1 MPAGLRPP
9 IGLCPPRCVVHG
21 QRGFTLVELVLV
33 LVILG
38 VLSVYALPRMFDTK
52 AVYARGFHDETL
64 GYLRFAQKTAIA
76 QRRTVCVTFTT
87 TTVTLAIASAAATF
101 NCSSPGPLTG
111 PKGTSGATVS
121 LTAQRDAAFATS
133 PTSPTNFNFDGL
145 GQPITDTGVAVAT
158 QTFAVT
164 DSGRTI
170 TVETATGYIHEN
182 L

>member
-1 MPAGLRPP
+1 MPPTHALFFGLRPT
-9 IGLCPPRCVVHG
+9 RCSGGG
-21 QRGFTLVELVLV
+21 QRGFTLVELILV

-64 GYLRFAQKTAIA
+64 GHLRFAQKTAIA
-76 QRRTVCVTFTT
+76 QRRTVCVTFTS
-87 TTVTLAIASAAATF
+87 TTVTLAIALDAATF
-101 NCSSPGPLTG
+101 NCTTPGTTLAG
-111 PKGTSGATVS
+111 PKGTTGATVS
-121 LTAQRDAAFATS
+121 LTAQRDAAFAAV
-133 PTSPTNFNFDGL
+133 PTNFNFDGL
-145 GQPITDTGVAVAT
+145 GQPITDTGAAVAT

>member
-1 MPAGLRPP
+1 MPACQRLP
-9 IGLCPPRCVVHG
+9 IGLCPPRCRALG

-38 VLSVYALPRMFDTK
+38 VLSVYALPRLFDTK

-76 QRRTVCVTFTT
+76 QRRTVCVTFTSNS
-87 TTVTLAIASAAATF
+87 VTLAIASAAATF
-101 NCSSPGPLTG
+101 NCSSPGTLTG
-111 PKGTSGATVS
+111 PKGTTAATVS
-121 LTAQRDAAFATS
+121 LTAQRDAAFATAPS
-133 PTSPTNFNFDGL
+133 NFNFDGL
-145 GQPITDTGVAVAT
+145 GQPITGAGVASAT
-158 QTFAVT
+158 QTFSVT

-182 L
+182 P

>member
-1 MPAGLRPP
+1 MVPFHAPP
-9 IGLCPPRCVVHG
+9 IGLRLPRCGGIG
-21 QRGFTLVELVLV
+21 QRGFTLVELIMV

-133 PTSPTNFNFDGL
+133 PTNFNFDGL
-145 GQPITDTGVAVAT
+145 GQPITDTGVTVAT

-164 DSGRTI
+164 ESGRTI
-170 TVETATGYIHEN
+170 TVETATGYIHEDS
-182 L
+182 